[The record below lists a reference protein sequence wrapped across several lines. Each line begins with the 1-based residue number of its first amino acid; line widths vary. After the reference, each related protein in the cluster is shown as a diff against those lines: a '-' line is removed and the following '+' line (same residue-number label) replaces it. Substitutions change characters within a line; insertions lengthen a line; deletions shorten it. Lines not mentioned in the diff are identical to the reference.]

1 MKRKLS
7 HQNPLEHAN
16 VYLNNAEEL
25 LIEYS
30 SEHYIPRAIND
41 QYEILREL
49 AESFGAEVSG
59 LPERLDMLDKTE
71 EFVVEY
77 RDPAFEMVE
86 KTRERLFDPKIPSS
100 WEDLPDK
107 YSIR

>member
-1 MKRKLS
+1 MKRTLP

-16 VYLNNAEEL
+16 VYLNKAEEL
-25 LIEYS
+25 LIGYS
-30 SEHYIPRAIND
+30 SNHNIPRIIKN
-41 QYEILREL
+41 QYKILREL

-59 LPERLDMLDKTE
+59 LPERLDMLDRTE
-71 EFVVEY
+71 EFVAEY
-77 RDPAFEMVE
+77 REPAIEMVE
-86 KTRERLFDPKIPSS
+86 ETRERLFDPKIPSS